1 MYSFPAL
8 TFYGCHGVFVIELC
22 AHRVLSLLVGLL
34 NSFQGI
40 RKVEKLKDPLG
51 HLLPFV
57 DEDFKC
63 LRLATSSV
71 SFFQINQCDF
81 SCCAANVKM
90 SLFPCKLLA
99 KSL

>member
-8 TFYGCHGVFVIELC
+8 TFYGCHEVFVIELC
-22 AHRVLSLLVGLL
+22 AHRVLSLPVGLL

-40 RKVEKLKDPLG
+40 RKVEKLKDRLG
-51 HLLPFV
+51 QLLPFV

-63 LRLATSSV
+63 LRLAPSSV
-71 SFFQINQCDF
+71 SFFQINQWDF
-81 SCCAANVKM
+81 SCCPANVKM
-90 SLFPCKLLA
+90 SPFPYRLLA